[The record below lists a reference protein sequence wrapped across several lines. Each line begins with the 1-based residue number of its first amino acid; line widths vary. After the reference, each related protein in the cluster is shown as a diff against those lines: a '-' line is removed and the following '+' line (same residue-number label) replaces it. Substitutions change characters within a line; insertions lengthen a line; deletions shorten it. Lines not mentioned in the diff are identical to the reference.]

1 MTRLF
6 ALLFVALLA
15 FAAGACTSQIG
26 DECVTSSDCT
36 AQERRTCDTSAPG
49 GYCTIFDCTQNSCSK
64 EAVCVDFGEVSAC
77 MRRCDQRDC
86 PRDSE
91 GYVCR
96 EDIGPVP
103 FCYVETSSD
112 DED

>member
-1 MTRLF
+1 MSRIVALVPI
-6 ALLFVALLA
+6 ALLSLFL
-15 FAAGACTSQIG
+15 GACTSQIG
-26 DECVTSSDCT
+26 DECTTSSDCT

-49 GYCTIFDCTQNSCSK
+49 GYCTLLDCTQNSCPK

-77 MRRCDQRDC
+77 MLRCDQRDC
-86 PRDSE
+86 SRSSE

-103 FCYVETSSD
+103 FCYIDTPA
-112 DED
+112 DEG